1 MCKSDEFPALFVID
15 MQNAFLHE
23 NGYLARSGKNIKPY
37 KTIVGSVQRLVRTM
51 RENGFPII
59 YFRHAYRK
67 GYIDGGILINEL
79 FPNDKLTQAWL
90 DGSWD
95 TEIYS
100 ALKPEKEDIVI
111 KKNRYS
117 GFWGT
122 DLDQLL
128 RNLKVNAVIITGIHT
143 NVCCDST
150 ARDAAYRDYRV
161 YFVSDATATNN
172 DALHQATLE
181 TMRRYFGIVLTTEEM
196 IEHIKMLKKKGGE
209 SARKTTKL
217 NKKL

>member
-1 MCKSDEFPALFVID
+1 
-15 MQNAFLHE
+15 
-23 NGYLARSGKNIKPY
+23 
-37 KTIVGSVQRLVRTM
+37 
-51 RENGFPII
+51 
-59 YFRHAYRK
+59 
-67 GYIDGGILINEL
+67 
-79 FPNDKLTQAWL
+79 
-90 DGSWD
+90 
-95 TEIYS
+95 
-100 ALKPEKEDIVI
+100 
-111 KKNRYS
+111 
-117 GFWGT
+117 
-122 DLDQLL
+122 
-128 RNLKVNAVIITGIHT
+128 
-143 NVCCDST
+143 VCCDST